1 MSPIEIAIFIIVVNE
16 RLVNALFVPV
26 FDKFKWDK
34 FWLMYVAWAFGG
46 VLVWLTGVNLFASYI
61 PNQLIGQ
68 ILSALLAGGG
78 SNLLHDIFD
87 KKDDVIVLE
96 EVDEMDI

>member
-16 RLVNALFVPV
+16 RLVAALCNPIFE
-26 FDKFKWDK
+26 KYNLDK
-34 FWLMYVAWAFGG
+34 FWLLYVSWLTGG

-61 PNQLIGQ
+61 SNPLIGQ
-68 ILSALLAGGG
+68 ILSALVAGGG

-87 KKDDVIVLE
+87 KDDVIVLE
-96 EVDEMDI
+96 ETEGEMDI